1 MPSAP
6 LRIARSTS
14 STLPALA
21 STANARPSR
30 VVTGCDAYAS
40 AAADR
45 ASASSIRRRYSA
57 AVCSSGAISSS
68 PAKPSSTTIV
78 PSSNRSK
85 SSPNPTT
92 AGRFRLRARMARWLV
107 ALPRRVTTPRTRE
120 KSIRA
125 VSDGASSSAARM
137 LPSGIAAKGSVSE
150 GTNCRRMRR
159 HTSRTSSARAR
170 RYSSSICAK
179 SAANSPEAAW
189 TASAAVIPSAIFSAT
204 FSMSIGS
211 AASSRCAAKISFAA
225 ASFSNS
231 PSAAATAASKRD
243 CSAGRSPD
251 GTTRP
256 EGA

>member
-170 RYSSSICAK
+170 RYSSICAK